1 MLTTSVEQ
9 AFVEAHKE
17 MQDDLGN
24 PGATVG
30 PSTTPLNDLKGFR
43 SLLIP
48 NVIRA
53 VARGLGIPPPK
64 GDEIRNIYVSN
75 DGRRRLTISEI
86 AQAFGDKYCVGSQ

>member
-1 MLTTSVEQ
+1 MDTVIVEQ

-17 MQDDLGN
+17 MQDDLGY

-30 PSTTPLNDLKGFR
+30 ASTTPLGDLKGFS

-53 VARGLGIPPPK
+53 VARRLGIPPPK
-64 GDEIRNIYVSN
+64 GNEIRNIYVS
-75 DGRRRLTISEI
+75 DSGRQKLQISNI
-86 AQAFGDKYCVGSQ
+86 AQSFNDRYCRED